1 MKKVFWGLFF
11 IAAGAFVLLDHL
23 VGFTDINLFSLVCT
37 ILLIPIFVKS
47 IFSLNFAG
55 ILFPL
60 AFLCIIYSEPLNL
73 ESITPIPV
81 LLTALFGSIGLS
93 IIFDKHSIVYFNSAK
108 DEHFDQ
114 IINGEDSEEVYLNVN
129 FGSSIKYINSE
140 DFKIAKLKCSFGAMK
155 VYFDNAK
162 ITGDNAVIDLDISF
176 SGVELYI
183 PKEWRIINKV
193 GVSLGGVE
201 QKNNSRD
208 EFKKTVTLTG
218 NVNLAGVEI
227 IYI

>member
-1 MKKVFWGLFF
+1 MKKLFWGLFF
-11 IAAGAFVLLDHL
+11 IAAGIFVLFDQL
-23 VGFTDINLFSLVCT
+23 VGFTEISLFSLLCT

-47 IFSLNFAG
+47 IFKLNFAG

-60 AFLCIIYSEPLNL
+60 AFLCIIYSEQLNL

-81 LLTALFGSIGLS
+81 LLTALLGSIGLS
-93 IIFDKHSIVYFNSAK
+93 IIFDRHHIYW
-108 DEHFDQ
+108 DHHEEHFDQ
-114 IINGEDSEEVYLNVN
+114 IINGEDKDEVNLSVN
-129 FGSSIKYINSE
+129 FGSSIKYVNSE

-155 VYFDNAK
+155 IYFDNAK
-162 ITGDNAVIDLDISF
+162 IVGDNAVIDLDISF

-183 PKEWRIINKV
+183 PKDWRIINKV

-201 QKNNSRD
+201 QKNSSRD

-227 IYI
+227 FYI